1 MQLLLDWK
9 LIKTTFENLD
19 IFYSNEV
26 QFYLELKITDLK
38 VIKLSKS
45 FNKPKTYFAEAY
57 LPLMYKYLSK
67 FLAEQILLENPYS
80 MPSKKLMLEYAKY
93 LASEKE

>member
-1 MQLLLDWK
+1 LN
-9 LIKTTFENLD
+9 KTTFENLD

-38 VIKLSKS
+38 VIKLAKM
-45 FNKPKTYFAEAY
+45 FNKLKEYFAEAY

-67 FLAEQILLENPYS
+67 FLAEQVYLENPYS
-80 MPSKKLMLEYAKY
+80 MPSKKLMMEYAKC
-93 LASEKE
+93 LAMEIE

>member
-1 MQLLLDWK
+1 MN
-9 LIKTTFENLD
+9 KTTFENLD

-38 VIKLSKS
+38 VIKLSKL
-45 FNKPKTYFAEAY
+45 FNKPKIYFAEIY
-57 LPLMYKYLSK
+57 LLLMYNYLYK
-67 FLAEQILLENPYS
+67 FLKEQILLENPYS

-93 LASEKE
+93 LASEKD